1 MTWSA
6 RVCSSEAKP
15 GTNQQRAPFRGAP
28 GIDLNQGSLL
38 PLHPPQRLNPQ
49 QHPGPP
55 RFCELRHTMYTKGK
69 VRTLWGRA
77 SYPCLLERRQCS
89 SPKLPGVC
97 DDVRTEL
104 YQRDDNEP
112 GTVRQGLDLSGIR
125 RVRLLSTTVVKG

>member
-6 RVCSSEAKP
+6 RVCSNEAKP

-55 RFCELRHTMYTKGK
+55 RFCELRHTMYTKGI
-69 VRTLWGRA
+69 RHNLSA
-77 SYPCLLERRQCS
+77 SEP
-89 SPKLPGVC
+89 
-97 DDVRTEL
+97 
-104 YQRDDNEP
+104 YQLNLVD
-112 GTVRQGLDLSGIR
+112 LD
-125 RVRLLSTTVVKG
+125 